1 MYKSRNSL
9 YCSHDIQ
16 IILLHKSLNKWY
28 LVEESV
34 YLFSVECWVYC
45 VNLMVSRECH
55 KIHGLIRFSELLVRA
70 NFEKI
75 LF

>member
-1 MYKSRNSL
+1 MYKSCNSL

-16 IILLHKSLNKWY
+16 IILLHNSLNKWY

-34 YLFSVECWVYC
+34 YLFHVECC

-55 KIHGLIRFSELLVRA
+55 KIHGLIRYIELLV
-70 NFEKI
+70 
-75 LF
+75 